1 MLQTDAGGPLRVT
14 LWAGGREVVADFL
27 TKLLG
32 KINLR
37 KTAQR
42 EFYSLRAAGA
52 IMTAPFILSPSLLSA
67 DFSRLADELAAL
79 EDAGLDW
86 IHLDVMDGLF
96 VPNITFGPP
105 VIAALR
111 RCSRLYFD
119 THLMI
124 ERPERYLAA
133 FRDAGADLLCVH
145 AEATVHLERT
155 VSEIS
160 RLGASP
166 AVALNPATPL
176 SMVEYLLPQLDMI
189 LVMSVNPGF
198 GGQSFIPF
206 CLDKVKELSAMR
218 QKRGLSFRIQVDG
231 GVSPENTAALVAAG
245 ADVLVSGSAFFG
257 HPPYKE
263 RLDVFHAAA
272 ATRAT

>member
-1 MLQTDAGGPLRVT
+1 
-14 LWAGGREVVADFL
+14 
-27 TKLLG
+27 
-32 KINLR
+32 
-37 KTAQR
+37 
-42 EFYSLRAAGA
+42 
-52 IMTAPFILSPSLLSA
+52 MTAPTFILSPSLLSA

-79 EDAGLDW
+79 EEAGLTW
-86 IHLDVMDGLF
+86 VHLDVMDGRF

-105 VIAALR
+105 VIAAMR
-111 RCSRLYFD
+111 RKSRLYFD

-124 ERPERYLAA
+124 ERPERYLSA
-133 FRDAGADLLCVH
+133 FRDAGSDLICVH
-145 AEATVHLERT
+145 AEATVHLERA
-155 VSEIS
+155 VAEIA
-160 RLGASP
+160 RLGAAP

-176 SMVEYLLPQLDMI
+176 SMVEYLLPQLDMV
-189 LVMSVNPGF
+189 LVMTVNPGF

-206 CLDKVKELSAMR
+206 TLDKVKALAAMR
-218 QKRGLSFRIQVDG
+218 RERDLSFRIQVDG
-231 GVSPENTAALVAAG
+231 GVTPDNTAALVAAG

>member
-1 MLQTDAGGPLRVT
+1 MP
-14 LWAGGREVVADFL
+14 
-27 TKLLG
+27 
-32 KINLR
+32 
-37 KTAQR
+37 
-42 EFYSLRAAGA
+42 
-52 IMTAPFILSPSLLSA
+52 APFILSPSLLSA

-79 EDAGLDW
+79 EGAGLTW
-86 IHLDVMDGLF
+86 AHLDVMDGLF

-111 RCSRLYFD
+111 RQSRLYFD

-124 ERPERYLAA
+124 ERPERYLGA

-155 VSEIS
+155 VSEIR
-160 RLGASP
+160 RLGAAP

-176 SMVEYLLPQLDMI
+176 SHVEYLLPQLDMVLI
-189 LVMSVNPGF
+189 MTVNPGF

-206 CLDKVKELSAMR
+206 CMDKVRDLATMR
-218 QKRGLSFRIQVDG
+218 RERDLSFRIQVDG
-231 GVSPENTAALVAAG
+231 GVSPDNVAALVAAG

-263 RLDVFHAAA
+263 RLDVFQAAA
-272 ATRAT
+272 ATSPT